1 MNKAMLLAVCLA
13 PPLALAGAAPAADS
27 AIWQYRVQAGDTLW
41 SVASQHLLSPGY
53 VPQLQA
59 QNHIVNPYRLSS
71 GSVLNIPYAWVKQ
84 DTADATLDEMSGQVA
99 AQGRNG
105 AALDLVRG
113 QRYVSGTRFSTGRDS
128 MLRLRFRDGSM
139 LVLNA
144 NTTLTLE
151 NQAYYPSTGAIRSQS
166 RLDQGSTG
174 NSVIPNLL
182 MPSRYSIQT
191 PSAVTTVRGT
201 EFRVRSAA
209 ADDTAAEVLRGKV
222 NVRDGQQEV
231 DVPAGFGSRGKSDG
245 GQPEALPA
253 APRLAGLAPR
263 YDFNPP
269 PLRWRADA
277 GEAGYHLALNRAGDG
292 ALVQERS
299 GAAPSFY
306 PLLPDNGDYL
316 LTIRAV
322 NAAGLEGFDSSRPLQ
337 LHAYPPPPLLLASG
351 PEQQQRGA
359 VLEVRST
366 ADAAHPAWL
375 QVARDADFRQP
386 LYDGRLERPQWQLTL
401 PDQGVWYWRAASIGA
416 DGRLGPY
423 GDVQRLEVTGWL
435 MVPDIRPATL
445 AGRRYPLPGL
455 RYTLQL
461 TPLERLA
468 ATPFRF
474 AAAQPL
480 WLLRDLPRGRF
491 AVTIHIDDDDGYHA
505 EEQYPSLTLP

>member
-1 MNKAMLLAVCLA
+1 MNKAMLLAACLA
-13 PPLALAGAAPAADS
+13 SPPILAGTAPAADS
-27 AIWQYRVQAGDTLW
+27 AIWQYRVRAGDTLW

-59 QNHIVNPYRLSS
+59 QNHIANPYRLSS

-84 DTADATLDEMSGQVA
+84 DAAAATLDEMSGQVT

-105 AALDLVRG
+105 AALDLIRG
-113 QRYVSGTRFSTGRDS
+113 QRYASGTRFSTGRDS
-128 MLRLRFRDGSM
+128 MLRLRFRDGSL

-151 NQAYYPSTGAIRSQS
+151 NQAYYPSTGAIRSQN

-174 NSVIPNLL
+174 SSVIPNLL

-201 EFRVRSAA
+201 EFRVRSTA

-222 NVRDGQQEV
+222 HVQGGGQEV
-231 DVPAGFGSRGKSDG
+231 DVPAGFGRRGKSDG
-245 GQPEALPA
+245 GQPEALPE
-253 APRLAGLAPR
+253 APRLDGLAPR

-269 PLRWRADA
+269 PLRWRAGA
-277 GEAGYHLALNRAGDG
+277 GETGYHLALNRLGDG
-292 ALVQERS
+292 ALIQERT

-306 PLLPDNGDYL
+306 PLLPENGDYQL
-316 LTIRAV
+316 SIRAV
-322 NAAGLEGFDSSRPLQ
+322 NAAGLEGFDSHRPLQ
-337 LHAYPPPPLLLASG
+337 LLAYPPPPLLIVSG
-351 PEQQQRGA
+351 PEQRGA
-359 VLEVRST
+359 VLTVRST
-366 ADAAHPAWL
+366 ADAEHPAWL

-386 LYDGRLERPQWQLTL
+386 LYDGRLAHPQWQLTL
-401 PDQGVWYWRAASIGA
+401 PGQGVWYWRAASVGP

-423 GDVQRLEVTGWL
+423 GDVQRLDVTGW
-435 MVPDIRPATL
+435 MTVPDIRPAAL
-445 AGRRYPLPGL
+445 AGRRYPLPAL

-461 TPLERLA
+461 APLEAPAATTFRLA
-468 ATPFRF
+468 S
-474 AAAQPL
+474 AQPL

-491 AVTIHIDDDDGYHA
+491 AVTIHVDDNDGYHA